1 MTHHT
6 FNEILATIVLFSGMF
21 SIAVDVFD
29 ECSETALTVKWSLGW
44 LIIRY
49 FGIISGMLLALN
61 VLWW

>member
-6 FNEILATIVLFSGMF
+6 FNEILATIVLFSGTL

-29 ECSETALTVKWSLGW
+29 ECSKTALTVKWSLGW

-49 FGIISGMLLALN
+49 LGIISGMLLALN
-61 VLWW
+61 VLW